1 MNKTEILSTLK
12 SILNLK
18 RIGLPAHMD
27 FSINDAVLKIGMP
40 KYTDGKEK
48 EQYGALI
55 NMQKDSATF
64 EGWMF
69 AIMINLPSAI
79 ESVELTWERPLSLD
93 KNAQLHYNS
102 FLLRVK
108 WCLENYTWFHVGE
121 DVKKELN
128 GFMNDLGS
136 LVMNRPNKPCKEDAQ
151 NYEHQLEREIFK
163 ILGDK
168 AGHQLPVGLFK
179 DVVSD
184 KNALTPGGG
193 SQIDLWKTEGDAFK
207 VFELK
212 IPSNKPVGIVSEL
225 MFYAN
230 IFHRLMVTGQI
241 KYEDDAFTEAVNY
254 RGFDII
260 RDAIIKKQVKFIN
273 AVFLAENLHTLF
285 NSEAAR
291 ERLLDKLNE
300 NKAGIIFSYEK
311 VSEYISI

>member
-27 FSINDAVLKIGMP
+27 FSINDAVLKIGIP
-40 KYTDGKEK
+40 GYDDGKGK
-48 EQYGALI
+48 RQYGALI

-69 AIMINLPSAI
+69 AIMINLPFAI
-79 ESVELTWERPLSLD
+79 ESVELTWDRPWDRPQPLD
-93 KNAQLHYNS
+93 RNEQLHYNS

-163 ILGDK
+163 IL
-168 AGHQLPVGLFK
+168 
-179 DVVSD
+179 
-184 KNALTPGGG
+184 
-193 SQIDLWKTEGDAFK
+193 
-207 VFELK
+207 
-212 IPSNKPVGIVSEL
+212 
-225 MFYAN
+225 
-230 IFHRLMVTGQI
+230 
-241 KYEDDAFTEAVNY
+241 
-254 RGFDII
+254 
-260 RDAIIKKQVKFIN
+260 
-273 AVFLAENLHTLF
+273 
-285 NSEAAR
+285 
-291 ERLLDKLNE
+291 
-300 NKAGIIFSYEK
+300 
-311 VSEYISI
+311 